1 MGDRALRIRLLGG
14 FEVAG
19 DAAVPESAWRLR
31 RAKSLVKLLALA
43 PDRRM
48 HREQVAEVLWPDRDQ
63 SSAANNLRQALFTA
77 RRALDAAGGE
87 GSRCLSVRDGLLAL
101 ADVDIDVDA
110 FEEAAA
116 QARAQP
122 SVAACEAA
130 VALYGGELLPE
141 DRYEEWTA
149 ARREAV
155 RERHLWLLV
164 TLAELHEATGDGAA
178 AIEAL
183 QRAVVEDP
191 LHEAAHRELMRLF
204 AAAGRQQQAL
214 AQYQQLRDALR
225 RELAAD
231 PDPETRRLHRELLA
245 GGVEE
250 PAAVRSASNLPHRV
264 TSFVGRRRELTEL
277 SAMLDRTRLLTL
289 VGPGG
294 CGKTRLAIELADRRV
309 EDFEGGVWLVELAS
323 ISDPELVVQ
332 QVATAIGVQL
342 QGLRDPVEVLAEQ
355 IGERRML
362 LVLDNCEHVVGECAR
377 VVSALL
383 AACPALEVLATS
395 REPLR
400 VQGEVL
406 WRVPSLSLP
415 DPGSVVDVGEL
426 ADFEAVRLFVERAG
440 AVAVGFALDGD
451 TAGPIAAICLR
462 LDGMPLALEL
472 AAARAAVL
480 APAQIA
486 ERLNDSL
493 GLLTA
498 GTRGLSRQE
507 TLRATLEWS
516 HDLLEEAERV
526 LFRRLGVFA
535 GSFAIDAVEGVCAGD
550 GIAVGDALSLLGRL
564 VEKSLVQ
571 VEPVGAEHRY
581 RLLETMR
588 QYARELLAEA
598 GELRAFEARH
608 RAWYLALAQAEDPTP
623 TGGHGDAARIGRD
636 HDNLRSA
643 LASALDHEPEEA
655 IRLALAMMWFWV
667 ARGYFAEGS
676 RWVDAAL
683 ARYPEPT
690 ELRARALA
698 AAALLEVRRGIFERR
713 VALVEEAVAIR
724 RAIGDPAALARGLHE
739 LGDHLVLNSRHDPAE
754 RAFDEG
760 LQLCAG
766 LDDAGQAAGI
776 KQSQGVLIHYRGD
789 RAGAQA
795 RFGESIELLEGATDE
810 RVVPFWAIGIALA
823 VAPDGPGGAPRCY
836 FEGTSLQART
846 VGRRSGIAYALCNT
860 AIASRRAGEYAHAR
874 EALDRALAVFRAAGD
889 QEGTALAL
897 QCLGALLRSAGDL
910 GAGRDRLE
918 EALALRRAIGTQR
931 DIGLTISGLGLLAMR
946 AGDHDRGRALL
957 VEAQALFERT
967 EDGPGLSGATQ
978 NLGTAELDYG
988 DPALAAE
995 LLGRAAAMWGRQ
1007 TTMWNR
1013 SWNLV
1018 MRIEAALAAGQPD
1031 IARAAAADARAGFEH
1046 LGDVHGLAR
1055 VAELEGDVD
1064 AALTPR

>member
-1 MGDRALRIRLLGG
+1 MGDGALRIRLLGG
-14 FEVAG
+14 FEIAG

-48 HREQVAEVLWPDRDQ
+48 HREQVAEVLWPDRDPA
-63 SSAANNLRQALFTA
+63 SAANNLRQALFTA

-87 GSRCLSVRDGLLAL
+87 GSRCLSVRDGLLTL
-101 ADVDIDVDA
+101 AGVEIDVDV

-116 QARAQP
+116 EARAQP
-122 SVAACEAA
+122 TVPACERA

-149 ARREAV
+149 ARREV
-155 RERHLWLLV
+155 LRERHLWLLV
-164 TLAELHEATGDGAA
+164 TLAELHEAAGDGAA

-231 PDPETRRLHRELLA
+231 PDPETRRVHRELLA
-245 GGVEE
+245 GSVES
-250 PAAVRSASNLPHRV
+250 PTAATGGSNLPHRV
-264 TSFVGRRRELTEL
+264 TSFVGRRRELAEL
-277 SAMLDRTRLLTL
+277 TAMLDRTRLLTL

-294 CGKTRLAIELADRRV
+294 CGKTRLALELADGRV
-309 EDFEGGVWLVELAS
+309 EDFAGGVRLVELAS

-332 QVATAIGVQL
+332 QVATAIGAQL
-342 QGLRDPVEVLAEQ
+342 QGRRDPVEVLAEQ
-355 IGERRML
+355 IGERPML

-377 VVSALL
+377 VVNALL

-415 DPGSVVDVGEL
+415 DPASVLDADEL
-426 ADFEAVRLFVERAG
+426 AGFEAVRLFVERAG
-440 AVAVGFALDGD
+440 AVAPGFALDAD
-451 TAGPIAAICLR
+451 SAGPIASICLR

-486 ERLNDSL
+486 ERLHDSL

-498 GTRGLSRQE
+498 GSRGLSRQE

-516 HDLLEEAERV
+516 HDLLEEPERV

-535 GSFAIDAVEGVCAGD
+535 GSFGIDAVEGVCAGD
-550 GIAVGDALSLLGRL
+550 GIAAGDALSLLGLL

-588 QYARELLAEA
+588 QYARELLGGA

-608 RAWYLALAQAEDPTP
+608 RAWYLALAEAEDPTP
-623 TGGHGDAARIGRD
+623 TGGRGDAARVERD
-636 HDNLRSA
+636 HDNLRAA

-655 IRLALAMMWFWV
+655 ILLALAMWWFWV
-667 ARGYFAEGS
+667 VRGYFREGS

-683 ARYPEPT
+683 ARYPEQT

-698 AAALLEVRRGIFERR
+698 AAALLEVRRGLFERR
-713 VALVEEAVAIR
+713 IALVEEAVEIR
-724 RAIGDPAALARGLHE
+724 RAVGDATALACGLQE
-739 LGDHLVLNSRHDPAE
+739 LGDHLVLNSQHDAAE
-754 RAFDEG
+754 RTFAEG
-760 LQLCAG
+760 LELCAG
-766 LDDAGQAAGI
+766 LDDVGQAAGI
-776 KQSQGVLIHYRGD
+776 KQSLGVVTHYRGD
-789 RAGAQA
+789 LAGAHE
-795 RFGESIELLEGATDE
+795 RFRESIELLDGATDE
-810 RVVPFWAIGIALA
+810 RVVPFWAVGIAIA
-823 VAPDGPGGAPRCY
+823 VAPDGPGGAPRGY
-836 FEGTSLQART
+836 FEASSLQART
-846 VGRRSGIAYALCNT
+846 VGRRSGIAYALCNA
-860 AIASRRAGEYAHAR
+860 AITRRRAGEYAAAIQGL
-874 EALDRALAVFRAAGD
+874 ERALAIFRDAD
-889 QEGTALAL
+889 DDEGAALAL
-897 QCLGALLRSAGDL
+897 QCLGGVMRSADEL
-910 GAGRDRLE
+910 DRGRDCLE
-918 EALALRRAIGTQR
+918 EALALREAIGNRR
-931 DIGLTISGLGLLAMR
+931 DIGATIGSLGLLAMR
-946 AGDHDRGRALL
+946 AGEHDHGRALL
-957 VEAQALFERT
+957 GDAWALFERT
-967 EDGPGLSGATQ
+967 EDGPALSGTMQ
-978 NLGTAELDYG
+978 NLGSAELDYG
-988 DPALAAE
+988 DPALAAD
-995 LLGRAAAMWGRQ
+995 LLGRAAAMWGEQ
-1007 TTMWNR
+1007 TTIWNR
-1013 SWNLV
+1013 SWNQV
-1018 MRIEAALAAGQPD
+1018 MRVEAALAAGQPD
-1031 IARAAAADARAGFEH
+1031 IARAAAADARAAFEH
-1046 LGDVHGLAR
+1046 LGDVLGLAR
-1055 VAELEGDVD
+1055 VAELERDVD
-1064 AALTPR
+1064 DALTPR